1 MYMYTITYFSINY
14 VKSASDPRRSDVL
27 RSVPEERY
35 TIYKSNFHLGLHPP
49 SRILYYPCI
58 MHRYAGRAVRSKR
71 AELLSTYRNL
81 LLAYSLILKLIF
93 HA

>member
-1 MYMYTITYFSINY
+1 MYIITFSINY
-14 VKSASDPRRSDVL
+14 IKSPSDPRKSDVL

-35 TIYKSNFHLGLHPP
+35 TIHKSNFPLGLLSP
-49 SRILYYPCI
+49 SRILYYLYL
-58 MHRYAGRAVRSKR
+58 MHHRVSRAVCSKR

-81 LLAYSLILKLIF
+81 LLAYFLILKLIF